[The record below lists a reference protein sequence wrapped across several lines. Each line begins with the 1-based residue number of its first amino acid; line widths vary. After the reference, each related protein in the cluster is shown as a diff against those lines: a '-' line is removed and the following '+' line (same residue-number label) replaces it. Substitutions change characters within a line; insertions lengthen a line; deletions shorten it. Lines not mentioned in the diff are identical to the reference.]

1 MSITNIRRM
10 LCLLLTF
17 VAFEAAAQ
25 VKVEPGVSQELA
37 QYRAKHVRDVTYDLS
52 FKIPDK
58 KIYGV
63 EIEEE
68 ITFKWDG
75 EGDLQLDFQGKLT
88 YALIK
93 NTRLDNSCY
102 QDEHIVIPAKY
113 LKKGRNRIK
122 IQGGC
127 SDKPLNRQD
136 DYLYT
141 LFVPD
146 HARSAFACFDQ
157 PDIKAKYNLS
167 LEMPDGWTAI
177 SNGALVHAKNQRMTF
192 QTTEPIPT

>member
-88 YALIK
+88 YALI
-93 NTRLDNSCY
+93 NTTRLDNSCY

-122 IQGGC
+122 IQGG
-127 SDKPLNRQD
+127 
-136 DYLYT
+136 
-141 LFVPD
+141 
-146 HARSAFACFDQ
+146 
-157 PDIKAKYNLS
+157 
-167 LEMPDGWTAI
+167 
-177 SNGALVHAKNQRMTF
+177 
-192 QTTEPIPT
+192 

>member
-17 VAFEAAAQ
+17 VAIGAVAQ

-52 FKIPDK
+52 FKIPGK

-93 NTRLDNSCY
+93 NTHLDNSCY
-102 QDEHIVIPAKY
+102 QDGPSDGAYYEIGGTRTC
-113 LKKGRNRIK
+113 GRGSWEES
-122 IQGGC
+122 QM
-127 SDKPLNRQD
+127 S
-136 DYLYT
+136 
-141 LFVPD
+141 
-146 HARSAFACFDQ
+146 
-157 PDIKAKYNLS
+157 
-167 LEMPDGWTAI
+167 
-177 SNGALVHAKNQRMTF
+177 
-192 QTTEPIPT
+192 

>member
-17 VAFEAAAQ
+17 VAFEAVAQ

-93 NTRLDNSCY
+93 NTHLDNSYY

-127 SDKPLNRQD
+127 SDKSLNRQD
-136 DYLYT
+136 DSSLT
-141 LFVPD
+141 MHGVPLLVSTSPIS
-146 HARSAFACFDQ
+146 RRNITFPWKCPTGGRLSAMGRWFAQ
-157 PDIKAKYNLS
+157 
-167 LEMPDGWTAI
+167 
-177 SNGALVHAKNQRMTF
+177 KNNA
-192 QTTEPIPT
+192 